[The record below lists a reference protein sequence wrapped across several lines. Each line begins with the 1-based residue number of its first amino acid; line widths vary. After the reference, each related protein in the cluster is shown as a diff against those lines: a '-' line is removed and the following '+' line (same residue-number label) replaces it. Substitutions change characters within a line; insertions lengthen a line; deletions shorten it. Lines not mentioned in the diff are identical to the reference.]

1 MNSPPLERTAELE
14 TELYQGGLEERL
26 RALRQLCAQ
35 LGPRPHRGTNCH
47 IHTSESFSVFRSP
60 TEAVWQAAREGLAVL
75 GINDHYT
82 IAGHEEFRR
91 ACELAG
97 IAAAFSL
104 EAVAMDRDAEA
115 DGLLLNDPDN
125 PGRVY
130 LCGKGVTRNPPD
142 SSVEMRN
149 LARMRAAI
157 ERRNR
162 EMTEKVDAL
171 FKDRLHANG
180 PTWESVRGLT
190 PRGNATERHV
200 AWATL
205 KRLREWAAV
214 RGVSL
219 SEALANCCGA
229 APQAGADDA
238 ALQIFLRAKLLKAGA
253 PCFVRE
259 SEEAFVSV
267 EELRRI
273 FLAFGSIPTYPVHS
287 YPIHPLRASIRHFQ
301 PVEPDI
307 NVPRAVC
314 LTQLAD
320 RFCSRW
326 HHDLSFAF
334 EVVLDHC
341 DNRFFHPRTDRR
353 FEPRHVTFDAIPGV
367 GGLSGEFGILVTA
380 LGPAVCGVVGAALG
394 AYLKG
399 RQERK
404 AKLRVGL
411 DGVIEAEAQTPEEVE
426 KLVTKAEEIW
436 RRNQPKVIHKR

>member
-1 MNSPPLERTAELE
+1 MNNPALQSTAELE
-14 TELYQGGLEERL
+14 TELYQGGLEQRL
-26 RALRQLCAQ
+26 SALRQLCAQ

-91 ACELAG
+91 ACEIAG

-115 DGLLLNDPDN
+115 HGLLLNDPDN

-130 LCGKGVTRNPPD
+130 LCGKGVTRIPPD
-142 SSVEMRN
+142 SSTEMQN
-149 LARMRAAI
+149 LARMRAAL

-162 EMTEKVDAL
+162 EMTEKVAAL
-171 FKDRLHANG
+171 FKERLHADG

-205 KRLREWAAV
+205 ARLREWAATQ
-214 RGVSL
+214 GVPL
-219 SEALANCCGA
+219 SEAIANCCGA
-229 APQAGADDA
+229 APPAGADDA

-273 FLAFGSIPTYPVHS
+273 FLAFGSIPTYPV
-287 YPIHPLRASIRHFQ
+287 LGN
-301 PVEPDI
+301 PVTSGERDIEALLDRLEATGFYAIEVIPHRNTRERLSEIVSTARRRWWPVFNGTEHNTPEARSLLDPFALDPEFEPWFRESAALLLGHQRLVAQGQAGYVDLEGRPTI
-307 NVPRAVC
+307 ADPRA
-314 LTQLAD
+314 
-320 RFCSRW
+320 
-326 HHDLSFAF
+326 
-334 EVVLDHC
+334 
-341 DNRFFHPRTDRR
+341 R
-353 FEPRHVTFDAIPGV
+353 FEHFSQA
-367 GGLSGEFGILVTA
+367 GG
-380 LGPAVCGVVGAALG
+380 
-394 AYLKG
+394 
-399 RQERK
+399 
-404 AKLRVGL
+404 
-411 DGVIEAEAQTPEEVE
+411 
-426 KLVTKAEEIW
+426 
-436 RRNQPKVIHKR
+436 

>member
-1 MNSPPLERTAELE
+1 MNSSPLQRTAELE

-35 LGPRPHRGTNCH
+35 LGPRAHRGTNCH

-82 IAGHEEFRR
+82 VAGHEEFRR
-91 ACELAG
+91 ACEIAG

-104 EAVAMDRDAEA
+104 EAVAMDREAEA

-142 SSVEMRN
+142 SSTEMRN
-149 LARMRAAI
+149 LARLRAAL

-162 EMTEKVDAL
+162 EMTGKIDAL
-171 FKDRLHANG
+171 FKDRLHADG
-180 PTWESVRGLT
+180 PTWESVRKLT

-205 KRLREWAAV
+205 ERLREWAAV
-214 RGVSL
+214 QGVSL
-219 SEALANCCGA
+219 SEAIANCCGA
-229 APQAGADDA
+229 APRPGVDDA

-273 FLAFGSIPTYPVHS
+273 FLAFGSIPTYPV
-287 YPIHPLRASIRHFQ
+287 LGN
-301 PVEPDI
+301 PVTSGERDIEALLHRLEATGFYAIEVIPHRNTRERLSEIVSTARRRWWPVFNGTEHNTPEARSLLDPFALDPEFEPWFRESAALLLGHQRLVAQGEGGHVDLEGRPTTAD
-307 NVPRAVC
+307 PRA
-314 LTQLAD
+314 
-320 RFCSRW
+320 
-326 HHDLSFAF
+326 
-334 EVVLDHC
+334 
-341 DNRFFHPRTDRR
+341 R
-353 FEPRHVTFDAIPGV
+353 FERFSQAGGSVSRGLPRR
-367 GGLSGEFGILVTA
+367 
-380 LGPAVCGVVGAALG
+380 
-394 AYLKG
+394 G
-399 RQERK
+399 R
-404 AKLRVGL
+404 
-411 DGVIEAEAQTPEEVE
+411 P
-426 KLVTKAEEIW
+426 
-436 RRNQPKVIHKR
+436 